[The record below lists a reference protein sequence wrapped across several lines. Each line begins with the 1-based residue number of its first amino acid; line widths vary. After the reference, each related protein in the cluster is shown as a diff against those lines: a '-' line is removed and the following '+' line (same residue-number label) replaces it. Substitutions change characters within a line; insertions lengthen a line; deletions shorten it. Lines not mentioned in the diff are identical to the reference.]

1 MAKGK
6 YAEWL
11 EPDNLL
17 RLEAWARDGL
27 TDEQIAENMGINVAT
42 LYRYKND
49 FNEICKA
56 LKKGKEVVDI
66 IVENALFKRAIG
78 YEYEEDC
85 STKEG
90 IVRLTKYAH
99 PDVTAQ
105 IYWLKNRK
113 PKQWRDKQP
122 DENNSDN
129 TLLELAKAI
138 SGLKQNVHE

>member
-27 TDEQIAENMGINVAT
+27 TDEQIAENMVINVAT